1 MKILLQLFISSLCL
15 VHLQAQSPA
24 QFVFITNDPAGVGFN
39 DNTAAAT
46 LSAQAL
52 GNNPGTTIGE
62 LRRKV
67 LEAAGAR
74 WSQFLN
80 SQIPVLVD
88 VDFEDLGGS
97 SAGGITLAGASATS
111 YVKNFANTPRPGI
124 YYPLALANSL
134 ADTDL
139 RPTFSDIDITVNSNA
154 ELDGNSGPSWYYG
167 LDGNTPS
174 GLINFSDVI
183 AHELGHGLGFASFA
197 NVQTGAFAFGDPD
210 IFSTLIY
217 DSEVFLSWE
226 NMNDSGRASSATNDP
241 FVVWIGPYS
250 STAADG
256 VNDYITSGK
265 QNFTIAGTSY
275 PALQANF
282 SSSISGDGFTGELV
296 LVNDGVNVTSDAAE
310 VIINTTELSGKIAL
324 VDRGI
329 VNFDLKVSRAQDAGA
344 LAVVI
349 ANNVGG
355 DALITPNGESTD
367 PVPVIFVSENSG
379 TNLKVLLS
387 SGNPVSITL
396 FTSLLIVN
404 EGGSAAEFQTNIRLH
419 APATL
424 APGSSVSHWSADAFP
439 NLLMEPNN
447 SSGLNANLD
456 LSPLLMKDIGW
467 DTRDIAIPHLTYEL
481 WLNEYGVALADLN
494 AAASDDLDNDGISNF
509 VEYFQNL
516 NPLQASTSSFSLD
529 YNNTLSLRRYLL
541 PNDIERTYETSI
553 NLSEWEAISLTE
565 TTTFIDEQT
574 QEASSLISTDD
585 EKRFYRYRVEIYE

>member
-1 MKILLQLFISSLCL
+1 MKILLQLFISSLCI

-24 QFVFITNDPAGVGFN
+24 QFVFITNDPTGVGFN
-39 DNTAAAT
+39 DNTAAST
-46 LSAQAL
+46 LSVQVL
-52 GNNPGTTIGE
+52 GNNPGNTVGE
-62 LRRKV
+62 LRRNV

-80 SQIPVLVD
+80 SQIPILVD

-97 SAGGITLAGASATS
+97 SAGGIALAGASASS
-111 YVKNFANTPRPGI
+111 YVRNFPNAPRPGI

-134 ADTDL
+134 ADADL
-139 RPTFSDIDITVNSNA
+139 RPNLSDIDITVNSNA
-154 ELDGNSGPSWYYG
+154 ELDGNSGLSWYYG

-174 GLINFSDVI
+174 NLVNFSDVI

-197 NVQTGAFAFGDPD
+197 NLETGAFAFGDPD

-226 NMNDSGRASSATNDP
+226 SMNDSERLTSATNDP
-241 FVVWIGPYS
+241 FVVWFGPYS
-250 STAADG
+250 NTAADG
-256 VNDYITSGK
+256 VNDYIASGK
-265 QNFTIAGTSY
+265 QNVTIAGTSF
-275 PALQANF
+275 PAQQASF
-282 SSSISGDGFTGELV
+282 SSNISENGFTGDLA
-296 LVNDGVNVTSDAAE
+296 LVNDGVDITSDAAQ

-355 DALITPNGESTD
+355 DALFPPSGESTD

-379 TNLKVLLS
+379 TNLKALLS
-387 SGNPVSITL
+387 SGNPVNVTL

-467 DTRDIAIPHLTYEL
+467 NTRDISIPHLTYEL
-481 WLNEYGVALADLN
+481 WLNEYGIALTDLN
-494 AAASDDLDNDGISNF
+494 AAATDDLDNDGISNI

-516 NPLQASTSSFSLD
+516 NPLQASASSLSLD
-529 YNNTLSLRRYLL
+529 YNTLSLRRYLL
-541 PNDIERTYETSI
+541 PNDIESTYETSI

-585 EKRFYRYRVEIYE
+585 EKRFYRYRVEISE

>member
-1 MKILLQLFISSLCL
+1 MKRLLQLFISTLC
-15 VHLQAQSPA
+15 VVQLQAQSPA
-24 QFVFITNDPAGVGFN
+24 QFVFITNDPTGVGFN
-39 DNTAAAT
+39 DNTAAST

-52 GNNPGTTIGE
+52 GNNPGTTLGE

-67 LEAAGAR
+67 LEAAGPR

-80 SQIPVLVD
+80 SEFPILVD
-88 VDFEDLGGS
+88 VDFEDHGGS
-97 SAGGITLAGASATS
+97 SGGGIDLAGASATS
-111 YVKNFANTPRPGI
+111 YVRNFANAPRPGI

-134 ADTDL
+134 AGTDL
-139 RPTFSDIDITVNSNA
+139 RTSFSDIDITVNSNS
-154 ELDGNSGPSWYYG
+154 ELDGSGGLSWYYG
-167 LDGNTPS
+167 LDGNTPFNY
-174 GLINFSDVI
+174 INFSDVI
-183 AHELGHGLGFASFA
+183 AHELGHGLGFASSV

-282 SSSISGDGFTGELV
+282 SSSISDDGFTGELV

-329 VNFDLKVSRAQDAGA
+329 VNFDLKVSRAQNAGA

-349 ANNVGG
+349 ANNVDG
-355 DALITPNGESTD
+355 DDLITPIGESTD

-379 TNLKVLLS
+379 INLKALLS
-387 SGNPVSITL
+387 SGNPVSVTL
-396 FTSLLIVN
+396 FTSLLTVN
-404 EGGSAAEFQTNIRLH
+404 EGGSATEFQTNIRLH

-424 APGSSVSHWSADAFP
+424 EPGSSVSHWSADASP
-439 NLLMEPNN
+439 DLLMEPSFN
-447 SSGLNANLD
+447 SGLNENLD

-467 DTRDIAIPHLTYEL
+467 YTREIAIPHLNYDL
-481 WLNEYGVALADLN
+481 WLNEYGIALTDLN
-494 AAASDDLDNDGISNF
+494 AAATDDLDNDGISNI

-516 NPLQASTSSFSLD
+516 NPLQASISSLSLD
-529 YNNTLSLRRYLL
+529 NNTLSLRRFFL
-541 PNDIERTYETSI
+541 PNDLEHTYETST
-553 NLSEWEAISLTE
+553 NLSEWEVISLTE
-565 TTTFIDEQT
+565 SINFIDEQT
-574 QEASSLISTDD
+574 QKVSSLISTD
-585 EKRFYRYRVEIYE
+585 EKKRFYRYRVEISE